1 MSSTD
6 KITIL
11 FIADVVGQAGCE
23 TLVKHLPELR
33 KSFATDFV
41 IANGENANNNGRGIT
56 QKIAKRFFEA
66 GVDVITG
73 GNHTWENRNNPELF
87 EAEDRVIIPANYP
100 DGNIGTGSYVA
111 TLKDNATKIA
121 VLNLQGRT
129 FLYPI
134 LCPFRFSDEA
144 IAQLKVQTDIIF
156 VDFHAEATAEKI
168 ALGWYLD
175 GKVSAVVGTHT
186 HVQTADERILP
197 NGTAYIT
204 DAGMTGAHH
213 SVIGTK
219 IENALHRF
227 IYQTP
232 CKFEISSDDPRLSGV
247 VVEIN
252 KTTGKAESIKRIHI
266 T

>member
-1 MSSTD
+1 MTSD
-6 KITIL
+6 AKITIL

-23 TLVKHLPELR
+23 ILTKKVPELR
-33 KSFATDFV
+33 DSYAADFV

-56 QKIAKRFFEA
+56 LKIAKRFFDA

-73 GNHTWENRNNPELF
+73 GNHSWENRNNVELF
-87 EAEDRVIIPANYP
+87 ETENRVLRPANYP
-100 DGNIGTGSYVA
+100 EGNIGQGRLIA
-111 TLKDNATKIA
+111 DLKDDATKIA

-134 LCPFRFSDEA
+134 HCPFLFADKAAAELRE
-144 IAQLKVQTDIIF
+144 QTNIII

-175 GKVSAVVGTHT
+175 GKVSGIIGTHT
-186 HVQTADERILP
+186 HVQTADEKILP
-197 NGTAYIT
+197 AGTAYIT

-232 CKFEISSDDPRLSGV
+232 CKFEIASGDPKLSGV
-247 VVEIN
+247 LLSID
-252 KTTGKAESIKRIHI
+252 KMTGKAESITRIM
-266 T
+266 TT